1 MLDTGARGATMSFAQ
16 RRQGDVLIA
25 WENEAFLAQKEFGKD
40 KVEIVVPSVSILA
53 EPPVA
58 LVDTIVDR
66 HGTRAAA
73 EAYLAFLYSPQG
85 QDIAARNFYR
95 PRLHEVAQRYTE
107 QFPQL
112 PLFTI
117 DELFGGWPKA
127 TAMHFADGGVFD
139 QIYKP
144 GK

>member
-1 MLDTGARGATMSFAQ
+1 VLDLGARGSTTTFVQ
-16 RRQGDVLIA
+16 KKIGDVHLT
-25 WENEAFLAQKEFGKD
+25 WENEAHLEVEEAGGT
-40 KVEIVVPSVSILA
+40 VEIIYPPISVLA